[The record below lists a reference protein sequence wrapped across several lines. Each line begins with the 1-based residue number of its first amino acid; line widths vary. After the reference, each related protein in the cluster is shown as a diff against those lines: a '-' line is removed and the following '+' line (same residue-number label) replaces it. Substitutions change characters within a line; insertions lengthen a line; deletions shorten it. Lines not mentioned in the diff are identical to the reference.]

1 MKVAKLNAPEYTT
14 FTIFAVITGAL
25 AGLAA
30 VFFHNSIEFFNVLF
44 FEQTAEG
51 LFFFGAAAVILL
63 PAIGMFIQAVMI
75 LAAKDTAKKKGV
87 SEVIKAVALRGGYI
101 PLRTTIFHFIAPVI
115 SIGSGNTVG
124 PEGPAAQ
131 IGGGVASKF
140 THFAGLSDSRIRI
153 FTAAGAGAA
162 IAAIFNT
169 PLGGVFF
176 ALEIVLLNDFQTP
189 TFSALI
195 LASVTASAI
204 SRIFLGNESIFVFG
218 TPEIGSYSNLY
229 LFAVLGL
236 AVGLISILFIR
247 YSSSVEHLFRTKIL
261 RSNIPQWTIMV
272 VVGLL
277 VGVAGYFYKEIF
289 GIGYIAINEI
299 LANSIT
305 WKVVLV
311 LLGLKFIL
319 VPLIIHSGGFGGL
332 FAPSLFMG
340 ACFGYLFAFAI
351 NSIWGLNLDYT
362 TFVLVGMGAMLG
374 GINTIP
380 ISAILIIFEMTQDYS
395 FILPLMLAVIIST
408 TMVQIILKGSVHTKH
423 LEEQGFQI
431 KKGRETSLLKS
442 INVSDATLT
451 EIELIPDQTMLP
463 ELVGKLLESPQST
476 FYTVNDSDK
485 INGTITETD
494 LRPLITEYDQIKNVV
509 AARDI
514 MNPVVISVT
523 PDDDLDFVLNLF
535 GKWNLDQIPVVST
548 DGKKEILGAITRQEV
563 IAIYNRESRK
573 LNLASGLTNELK
585 SIEKSTPVSIAAGHS
600 ISEENVPPTFIGK
613 TLVELKIRSTFA
625 LEVLMIKQYKDLFS
639 DEDEE
644 IDIITPD
651 PNYKLKRTD
660 SIVLFGLDEKIEEFR
675 NLTK

>member
-1 MKVAKLNAPEYTT
+1 LQLL
-14 FTIFAVITGAL
+14 L
-25 AGLAA
+25 A
-30 VFFHNSIEFFNVLF
+30 
-44 FEQTAEG
+44 
-51 LFFFGAAAVILL
+51 
-63 PAIGMFIQAVMI
+63 
-75 LAAKDTAKKKGV
+75 
-87 SEVIKAVALRGGYI
+87 
-101 PLRTTIFHFIAPVI
+101 
-115 SIGSGNTVG
+115 
-124 PEGPAAQ
+124 
-131 IGGGVASKF
+131 
-140 THFAGLSDSRIRI
+140 
-153 FTAAGAGAA
+153 
-162 IAAIFNT
+162 
-169 PLGGVFF
+169 
-176 ALEIVLLNDFQTP
+176 
-189 TFSALI
+189 
-195 LASVTASAI
+195 
-204 SRIFLGNESIFVFG
+204 
-218 TPEIGSYSNLY
+218 
-229 LFAVLGL
+229 
-236 AVGLISILFIR
+236 
-247 YSSSVEHLFRTKIL
+247 
-261 RSNIPQWTIMV
+261 PQWC
-272 VVGLL
+272 
-277 VGVAGYFYKEIF
+277 K
-289 GIGYIAINEI
+289 
-299 LANSIT
+299 
-305 WKVVLV
+305 
-311 LLGLKFIL
+311 
-319 VPLIIHSGGFGGL
+319 
-332 FAPSLFMG
+332 
-340 ACFGYLFAFAI
+340 
-351 NSIWGLNLDYT
+351 
-362 TFVLVGMGAMLG
+362 
-374 GINTIP
+374 
-380 ISAILIIFEMTQDYS
+380 
-395 FILPLMLAVIIST
+395 
-408 TMVQIILKGSVHTKH
+408 
-423 LEEQGFQI
+423 EQGFQI

-613 TLVELKIRSTFA
+613 TLVELKIRSTFG

-660 SIVLFGLDEKIEEFR
+660 SIVLFGLDAKIEEFR
-675 NLTK
+675 RMTK